1 MGWSGPTVSSDS
13 FELSS
18 LFVIK
23 QTVLKIANELCRPY
37 ASNRPLN
44 ETQRKLRAQMPKEP
58 AVITNHV
65 TMHFGDLTTECVVNV
80 PIGAG
85 KDHQDMPLA
94 LRRMQKTTCPSNK
107 NAVKNRNYAGRIG
120 RLKIDG
126 NFATCMTT
134 MHPLSMNGKVSKSV
148 FHFNS

>member
-1 MGWSGPTVSSDS
+1 
-13 FELSS
+13 
-18 LFVIK
+18 
-23 QTVLKIANELCRPY
+23 
-37 ASNRPLN
+37 
-44 ETQRKLRAQMPKEP
+44 MPKES

-65 TMHFGDLTTECVVNV
+65 TMHFGELTTECVVNV

-107 NAVKNRNYAGRIG
+107 NTVKNRNYAGRIG

-126 NFATCMTT
+126 AFATCMTT
-134 MHPLSMNGKVSKSV
+134 MHPLSMNGKVQYPNECSTLI
-148 FHFNS
+148 HDIRN